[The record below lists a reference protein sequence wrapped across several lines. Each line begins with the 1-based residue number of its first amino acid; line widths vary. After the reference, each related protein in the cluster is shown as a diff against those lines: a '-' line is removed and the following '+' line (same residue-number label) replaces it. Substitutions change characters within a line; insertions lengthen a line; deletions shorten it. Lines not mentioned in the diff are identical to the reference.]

1 MTTTTRHST
10 TPTMTTTVGAATH
23 VVRCARANDGR
34 RTPANGVRW
43 RRRRPGMTTPTMSEV
58 ACGARNKKHAPTNGG
73 SGGDGGGDDDDREG
87 ASASRGGVAGSAS
100 SMAALMQLRAQLP
113 EMANPSDAATSM
125 SMSTS
130 TQASASTS
138 ASASTTTRLED
149 QRVRVSSTKNGRR
162 GKTVTIV
169 RGLTAVPS
177 NDESLKTFTQR
188 LKKALGVGGAID
200 TDGDASSLVF
210 QGDHVDSLIAALI
223 AVGYTNTKRG
233 G

>member
-1 MTTTTRHST
+1 MTLHST

-23 VVRCARANDGR
+23 AVRCARASEGR
-34 RTPANGVRW
+34 RAPANGARW
-43 RRRRPGMTTPTMSEV
+43 RRRRPGMTTPTTSEV

-73 SGGDGGGDDDDREG
+73 SGGDSGGGGDGEG

-100 SMAALMQLRAQLP
+100 SLAALMQLRSQLP
-113 EMANPSDAATSM
+113 EMANPSDAATST
-125 SMSTS
+125 STS
-130 TQASASTS
+130 SQASASTS
-138 ASASTTTRLED
+138 TSTNTTTTTRLED

-177 NDESLKTFTQR
+177 NEESLKTFTQR

>member
-1 MTTTTRHST
+1 MTTSATTRHST
-10 TPTMTTTVGAATH
+10 TPTMTTTVGATTH
-23 VVRCARANDGR
+23 AVRCARASDGR
-34 RTPANGVRW
+34 RAPANGARR
-43 RRRRPGMTTPTMSEV
+43 RRRRPGMTTSEV

-73 SGGDGGGDDDDREG
+73 DGGDGGGDGDGDGGEG

-100 SMAALMQLRAQLP
+100 SLAALMQLRARLP
-113 EMANPSDAATSM
+113 EMANPSDVATS
-125 SMSTS
+125 TS
-130 TQASASTS
+130 SQASASASTS
-138 ASASTTTRLED
+138 TNTTTTTRLED

-177 NDESLKTFTQR
+177 NEESLKTFTQR

-210 QGDHVDSLIAALI
+210 QGDHVDSLITALI
-223 AVGYTNTKRG
+223 AVGYANTKRG

>member
-1 MTTTTRHST
+1 MTTTTTTTTRHST

-23 VVRCARANDGR
+23 AVRCARASDGR
-34 RTPANGVRW
+34 RAPANGARW
-43 RRRRPGMTTPTMSEV
+43 QRRRPGMTTPTTSEV

-73 SGGDGGGDDDDREG
+73 SGGDGEG

-100 SMAALMQLRAQLP
+100 SLAALMQLRARLP
-113 EMANPSDAATSM
+113 EMANPSDAATST
-125 SMSTS
+125 STS
-130 TQASASTS
+130 SQASASMS

-177 NDESLKTFTQR
+177 NEESLKTFTQR

-200 TDGDASSLVF
+200 TDGDSSSLVF

>member
-1 MTTTTRHST
+1 
-10 TPTMTTTVGAATH
+10 MTTTVGAATH
-23 VVRCARANDGR
+23 AVRCARASDGR
-34 RTPANGVRW
+34 RAPANGARW
-43 RRRRPGMTTPTMSEV
+43 RRRRPGMTTPTTSEV

-73 SGGDGGGDDDDREG
+73 SGGDSGGVGDGEG

-100 SMAALMQLRAQLP
+100 SLAALMQLRARLP
-113 EMANPSDAATSM
+113 EMANPSDAATST
-125 SMSTS
+125 STS
-130 TQASASTS
+130 SQASASTS
-138 ASASTTTRLED
+138 ASTSTTTRLED

-177 NDESLKTFTQR
+177 NEESLKTFTQR

>member
-1 MTTTTRHST
+1 
-10 TPTMTTTVGAATH
+10 
-23 VVRCARANDGR
+23 
-34 RTPANGVRW
+34 
-43 RRRRPGMTTPTMSEV
+43 MSEV

-73 SGGDGGGDDDDREG
+73 SGGDGGGGDDDGEG

-113 EMANPSDAATSM
+113 EMANPSDAAT

-177 NDESLKTFTQR
+177 NEESLKTFTQR

>member
-1 MTTTTRHST
+1 MTLHST

-23 VVRCARANDGR
+23 AVRCARASDGR
-34 RTPANGVRW
+34 RAPANGARW
-43 RRRRPGMTTPTMSEV
+43 RRRRPGTSPTTSEV
-58 ACGARNKKHAPTNGG
+58 ACGARNKKHAPTNDG
-73 SGGDGGGDDDDREG
+73 SGGDDGGGGGDGEG

-100 SMAALMQLRAQLP
+100 SLAALMQLRARLP
-113 EMANPSDAATSM
+113 EMANPSDVAT
-125 SMSTS
+125 STS
-130 TQASASTS
+130 TSSQASASTS
-138 ASASTTTRLED
+138 TSTNTTTTTRLED

-177 NDESLKTFTQR
+177 NEESLKTFTQR

-200 TDGDASSLVF
+200 TDGDSSSLVF